1 MNFEAGIGWE
11 IADGIGRIVLSR
23 PERANTLALPVAYA
37 LAKAID
43 AAVASVPRVL
53 LLSARGSI
61 FCGGGDI
68 DELREA
74 GPALGALLD
83 RILGV
88 AHPAIQRLAN
98 APFPVVAAV
107 EGAIGGAGV
116 GLALSADFV
125 LASDAMKLR
134 TGYAAIGLSPDLGS
148 SYFLARRIGPVRAKQ
163 WLMLSET
170 IDAQTCL
177 SAGVIDA
184 LYPDAELAAAA
195 EALVHRLAAAAP
207 NSLAAIRTLCDGL
220 PERLLGQHLACEHTL
235 LRRCADS
242 ANGLEGVRAFIERR
256 APNFIDSSHDASESR
271 LR

>member
-1 MNFEAGIGWE
+1 MNIEDGIGWE
-11 IADGIGRIVLSR
+11 FSNGIGHIVLER

-43 AAVASVPRVL
+43 AAVASEPRVL

-68 DELREA
+68 DEFLEA
-74 GPALGALLD
+74 GPALGALVD

-88 AHPAIQRLAN
+88 VHPAIERLAN

-107 EGAIGGAGV
+107 GGAIGGAGV

-184 LYPDAELAAAA
+184 LYPNAELAAAA

-207 NSLAAIRTLCDGL
+207 GSLAAIRTLCHAL
-220 PERLLGQHLACEHTL
+220 PGRSLSEHLACEHAL
-235 LRRCADS
+235 LRRCAESVD
-242 ANGLEGVRAFIERR
+242 GREGIRAFREHR
-256 APNFIDSSHDASESR
+256 APNFIGTAHDASGSD